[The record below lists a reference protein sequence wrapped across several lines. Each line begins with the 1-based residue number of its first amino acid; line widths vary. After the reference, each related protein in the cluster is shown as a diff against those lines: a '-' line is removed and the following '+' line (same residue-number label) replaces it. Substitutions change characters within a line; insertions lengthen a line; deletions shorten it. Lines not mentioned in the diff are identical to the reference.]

1 MLRPDHREEGAQK
14 KLSKVMLVEV
24 VLKEKIIAALGL
36 YLEIDVFKSFSI
48 ICRYN
53 EGRTL

>member
-1 MLRPDHREEGAQK
+1 MLRSDHRKEGAEK
-14 KLSKVMLVEV
+14 KVSKIMMVEV
-24 VLKEKIIAALGL
+24 VLKKKIIAALGL